1 MAIITVISASFCH
14 GDEIVSQVGEQLG
27 YERLDDQILSTAAE
41 KFGADRDKLQHA
53 LNGTGPFKYRQSKDR
68 DKLLACLEVALA
80 ESIQRDD
87 GLIVGMAGFLI
98 PGNIAHI
105 LRVCL
110 VADLPYRVAQAA
122 AGAGLNEDQAHDRIK
137 ELDQQ
142 LVDNVMSLVSRSI
155 YDENLYDMMLPVDRS
170 EPAETARLICEQA
183 RADAVRPT
191 DWSRAHAR
199 DFLLSARVKR
209 ALTEAGH
216 SVEVFSENG
225 RVTVGINERAFM
237 MSRLQEKLKKL
248 TREIDGVA
256 DVETKLGTRYTAPS
270 INPWDDIDAG
280 PKVLLVD
287 DEREFVQ
294 TLSQR
299 LKTRNLESSIAYDGE
314 QALDMLQEDVPDVIV
329 LDLLMPGIDGI
340 ETLRRVKR
348 SHPDVEVII
357 LTGHGSDREQAEAED
372 LGAFAYLRK
381 PVNVNELAQLMR
393 EAYSRRRRN
402 RQDHE

>member
-14 GDEIVSQVGEQLG
+14 GDEIVSQVTDQLG
-27 YERLDDQILSTAAE
+27 YDRLDDKILTTAAD
-41 KFGADRDKLQHA
+41 KFGQDVDKLRHS
-53 LNGTGPFKYRQSKDR
+53 LNGTGPFKFRQSKDR
-68 DKLLACLEVALA
+68 DRLLACLEVALA
-80 ESIQRDD
+80 EALQQDD
-87 GLIVGMAGFLI
+87 GVIVGMAGFLI
-98 PGNIAHI
+98 PNNIAHI

-110 VADLPYRVAQAA
+110 VADLSYRAAQARERESL
-122 AGAGLNEDQAHDRIK
+122 GEDQALERIK
-137 ELDQQ
+137 DFDRQ
-142 LVDNVMSLVSRSI
+142 LVDNVMSLVSRSV

-170 EPAETARLICEQA
+170 GPADTARLVCDQA

-191 DWSRAHAR
+191 DWSRSHAR
-199 DFLLSARVKR
+199 DFLLSARVKQV
-209 ALTEAGH
+209 LTEAGH

-225 RVTVGINERAFM
+225 RVTIGINERAFM
-237 MSRLQEKLKKL
+237 MSRLQDKLK
-248 TREIDGVA
+248 RMAGEIDGVA
-256 DVETKLGTRYTAPS
+256 EVETKLGTRYTAPS
-270 INPWDDIDAG
+270 INPWDSIEGG

-299 LKTRNLESSIAYDGE
+299 LKTRNLESAIAYDGE
-314 QALDMLQEDVPDVIV
+314 QALDMLKEDVPDVIV

-340 ETLRRVKR
+340 ETLRRVKL

-393 EAYSRRRRN
+393 EAYSRRQRRS
-402 RQDHE
+402 QDND

>member
-1 MAIITVISASFCH
+1 MAIITIVSASYCH
-14 GDEIVSQVGEQLG
+14 GDEIVSQVIEQLG
-27 YERLDDQILSTAAE
+27 YERLDDLVLSTAAE
-41 KFGADRDKLQHA
+41 KFNLDRDKLRHA
-53 LNGTGPFKYRQSKDR
+53 LNGSGPFKYRQSKDR

-80 ESIQRDD
+80 EVIQRDD
-87 GLIVGMAGFLI
+87 GVITGMGGYLI

-110 VADLPYRVAQAA
+110 VADLPYRVAQAVSSE
-122 AGAGLNEDQAHDRIK
+122 GLSEDQAHERIK
-137 ELDQQ
+137 DYDQQ
-142 LVDNVMSLVSRSI
+142 LVDNVMSLVSRSV

-170 EPAETARLICEQA
+170 DVAATVKLICEQA
-183 RADAVRPT
+183 SSDAVRPT
-191 DWSRAHAR
+191 DWSRIHAQ
-199 DFLLSARVKR
+199 DFLLSARVKQV
-209 ALTEAGH
+209 LTDAGH
-216 SVEVFSENG
+216 NVEVFSENG
-225 RVTVGINERAFM
+225 RVTIGINERAFM
-237 MSRLQEKLKKL
+237 MSRLQEKLKRMA
-248 TREIDGVA
+248 REIEGVT

-270 INPWDDIDAG
+270 INPWEDIDAG

-287 DEREFVQ
+287 DEKEFVQ

-314 QALDMLQEDVPDVIV
+314 QALDMLKEDVPDVIV

-340 ETLRRVKR
+340 ETLRRVKQ

-357 LTGHGSDREQAEAED
+357 LTGHGSDREQEEAED

-393 EAYSRRRRN
+393 EAYSRRQRRN
-402 RQDHE
+402 QDNG